1 LTPSASPTTATTS
14 RTTDISVDER
24 LTELGIV
31 IPEAITPVANYV
43 TARRVG
49 DLLFV
54 SGHLGKRD
62 GAVVKGRVGDDVDTD
77 TAYDLARSA
86 AIDLLGT
93 ARAALGSLD
102 AVGVVKLT
110 GFVHSA
116 STFTDQPA
124 VINGA
129 SDLLVTVFGQER
141 GRHARSAI
149 GVAQLP
155 LGAAVELEAIFEVIG
170 APA

>member
-1 LTPSASPTTATTS
+1 MGIDA
-14 RTTDISVDER
+14 R

-31 IPEAITPVANYV
+31 IPESTPPVANYV
-43 TARRVG
+43 TARQSG
-49 DLLFV
+49 SLLFL

-62 GAVVKGRVGDDVDTD
+62 GTVMTGRLGDDLDTD
-77 TAYDLARSA
+77 AGYDLARNA

-93 ARAALGSLD
+93 ARAALGTLD
-102 AVGVVKLT
+102 TVAVVKLT
-110 GFVHSA
+110 GFVQSA
-116 STFTDQPA
+116 ATFTGQPA
-124 VINGA
+124 VVNGA
-129 SDLLVTVFGQER
+129 SDLLVAVFGHDR

-155 LGAAVELEAIFEVIG
+155 LGAAVEIEAIFGVIG